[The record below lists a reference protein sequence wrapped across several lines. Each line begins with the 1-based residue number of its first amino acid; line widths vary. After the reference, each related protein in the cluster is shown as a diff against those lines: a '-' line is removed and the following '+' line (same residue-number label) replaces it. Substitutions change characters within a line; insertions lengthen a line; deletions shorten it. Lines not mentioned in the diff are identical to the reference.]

1 AQDTGERIING
12 VPCSRGSHP
21 WQVALYDNDEFQCA
35 GVLVNQQWVLTV
47 AHCHMRY
54 GLHPAQDTGER
65 IFNGV
70 PCPGGSHPWQVALY
84 DNKKFHCAGVLVNK
98 QWVLT
103 VAHCHQSEYIV
114 QMGSDLLVDVRAQ
127 RIRAT
132 ESFIHPWYINDT
144 YYHDIMLVKLSSPA
158 TLSPTVRTIDLPSSC
173 KGRGTSCTVSGWGF
187 TTGDA
192 GRRHR
197 RTDNHDIM
205 LVKLSSPATLSP
217 TVNTTDLPSS
227 CKAAGTSC
235 TVSGWGV
242 PTTDGAATNSS
253 DLMCSNVNI
262 ISYRKC
268 KRSYWILLKKY
279 MLCAAPPPD
288 GFSNS
293 CKGDSGS
300 PLICEGSLQ
309 GLVSSG
315 YFPCTP
321 PFEPVIYTR
330 LCMYRKWVYKTIKAN
345 S

>member
-1 AQDTGERIING
+1 MAGPWLPPMLLLLLSFALGSAGQAAQDTGERIING

-47 AHCHMRY
+47 AHCHM
-54 GLHPAQDTGER
+54 
-65 IFNGV
+65 
-70 PCPGGSHPWQVALY
+70 
-84 DNKKFHCAGVLVNK
+84 
-98 QWVLT
+98 
-103 VAHCHQSEYIV
+103 SEYIV

-192 GRRHR
+192 
-197 RTDNHDIM
+197 
-205 LVKLSSPATLSP
+205 
-217 TVNTTDLPSS
+217 
-227 CKAAGTSC
+227 
-235 TVSGWGV
+235 
-242 PTTDGAATNSS
+242 AATNSS